1 MRWRVVTMPMAVPL
15 STHDDTSAAN
25 ARAVLGLLLIL
36 AACLVADAVVG
47 LRGIDVGTDT
57 HAYAGF
63 FMAMRDHLVHTRFEP
78 GFVLVT
84 RVLSAT
90 GMSVA
95 AYQGSLFALSLLA
108 AAAAARRYFRYL
120 GMQGDYLT
128 FLAASLMCLF
138 LSPMF
143 VNGSINAVRQ
153 GLASMLV
160 FAALLAF
167 HRRQWRG
174 FMLYGALASSLHYSS
189 LLYLLF
195 APVLLLGPRLQTA
208 IAGAAFLA
216 YCSGL
221 SMLLVRAAVPAI
233 YGAVM
238 SYSSG
243 AAYRAGVRL
252 DFAVFSIFW
261 YLLPFVAARL
271 LREPYGERIRQ
282 GAAVYL
288 VMLLPF
294 FAVGWGNYSNRY
306 LLAPWISVSFVVAA
320 MLYHARTP
328 LLRHPL
334 LLWTGLLASSGVFVY
349 YVSAGVLL

>member
-1 MRWRVVTMPMAVPL
+1 MTIPVTMPV
-15 STHDDTSAAN
+15 TVRDDVDAAN
-25 ARAVLGLLLIL
+25 ARAILGVLLVF
-36 AACLVADAVVG
+36 AACLVTDAVVG
-47 LRGIDVGTDT
+47 LRGINVGTDT
-57 HAYAGF
+57 HAYATF
-63 FMAMRDHLVHTRFEP
+63 FEAMRDRLVHTRFEP

-84 RVLSAT
+84 RLLSAT

-95 AYQGSLFALSLLA
+95 AYQASLFALSLAA
-108 AAAAARRYFRYL
+108 AAAAARRYFHYL
-120 GMQGDYLT
+120 GATGDYMT
-128 FLAASLMCLF
+128 FLAATLMCLF

-167 HRRQWRG
+167 HRRQWRA
-174 FMLYGALASSLHYSS
+174 FVLYGALASSLHYSS

-195 APVLLLGPRLQTA
+195 APVLLLSTRMQKT
-208 IAGAAFLA
+208 IAVAAFLA

-221 SMLLVRAAVPAI
+221 SMLLVRTAVPAV

-243 AAYRAGVRL
+243 AVYRAGVRL
-252 DFAVFSIFW
+252 DFAAFSIFW
-261 YLLPFVAARL
+261 YALPFAAARL
-271 LREPYGERIRQ
+271 VRDPYGERIRQ
-282 GAAVYL
+282 GTAVYL
-288 VMLLPF
+288 AMLLPF

-320 MLYHARTP
+320 MAYHARTP

-334 LLWTGLLASSGVFVY
+334 VLWGGLLASSVVFVY
-349 YVSAGVLL
+349 YVTAMVML